1 MQVAGSPSY
10 SGGNWE
16 GNWSPEVR
24 NQPGQNSE
32 VLFEKKNRAG
42 GKKKKT
48 ENLVVEFNNR
58 LDILEKKISE
68 LEDRLEGGI

>member
-1 MQVAGSPSY
+1 MRSCLKRKTGQ
-10 SGGNWE
+10 E
-16 GNWSPEVR
+16 GR
-24 NQPGQNSE
+24 
-32 VLFEKKNRAG
+32 
-42 GKKKKT
+42 KKT